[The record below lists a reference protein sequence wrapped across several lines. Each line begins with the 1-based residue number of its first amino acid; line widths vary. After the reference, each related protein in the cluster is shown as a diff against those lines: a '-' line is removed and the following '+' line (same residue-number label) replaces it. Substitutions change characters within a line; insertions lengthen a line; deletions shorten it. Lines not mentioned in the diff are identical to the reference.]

1 MTTLRHIA
9 TVACKHF
16 FFLFYGK
23 MRLGS
28 NCLVWSQRGKKT
40 QPKPRKE
47 KKQNKNKTK
56 LGDPKQSQRQ
66 QTNSIIKAIG
76 RLWTRKLHERLWGLD
91 QWRSGS
97 QIMLHCSEHQ
107 TNTRRFIN
115 GGSFTK
121 RGAEPASG
129 GGGMKEASIRWQE
142 KQTLPRL
149 RRLRSKSAL
158 NRVFPS
164 YPTVRRIII
173 FYYYDLLDLSF
184 SFKQA
189 MTLLFETASSQITS
203 NQSKGL
209 NLLWFPR
216 RWLHSAT
223 CCRHHLILTP
233 PVFLLQEFYTHF
245 CLVCFLLNFI
255 LFIYSIFVVGLW
267 WRCSATH
274 RPGM

>member
-1 MTTLRHIA
+1 MPCLIA
-9 TVACKHF
+9 K
-16 FFLFYGK
+16 
-23 MRLGS
+23 
-28 NCLVWSQRGKKT
+28 GKKK
-40 QPKPRKE
+40 PKPRKE
-47 KKQNKNKTK
+47 KNKTEKKTK

-129 GGGMKEASIRWQE
+129 GGGGGGMKEASIRWQE

-164 YPTVRRIII
+164 YPTARGIFLFF

-189 MTLLFETASSQITS
+189 MTLLFETASSQNTS

-209 NLLWFPR
+209 NLL
-216 RWLHSAT
+216 
-223 CCRHHLILTP
+223 
-233 PVFLLQEFYTHF
+233 
-245 CLVCFLLNFI
+245 
-255 LFIYSIFVVGLW
+255 
-267 WRCSATH
+267 
-274 RPGM
+274 